1 MTAFYP
7 SCKIISSILDK
18 YDILIFKKPNVDFT
32 QCVNQASFGASC
44 CVQNRQVFCLYRLN
58 QQRFPTLEL
67 Y

>member
-32 QCVNQASFGASC
+32 QCVNQAA
-44 CVQNRQVFCLYRLN
+44 VFRIDRCFVY
-58 QQRFPTLEL
+58 TG
-67 Y
+67 